1 MLANKKL
8 LIDGDII
15 RYRCGWAAHPRK
27 KNEEQI
33 DRGFD
38 HVREFVDVT
47 LDSINGLSTQTSREI
62 FLSSSNNFRKTLST
76 TKPYKGNREGQPKP
90 AYFKEIGEYLVEQY
104 GAKYSTGGLEAD
116 DELAILLTRDPKGSV
131 IVSIDKD
138 LLQVP
143 GWHHNWVNNKTQW
156 ISRKAGDFS
165 LYTQLL
171 VGDTTDNI
179 PGLYGI
185 GPKTAAQLLEGSTS
199 SKDLCQRAWN
209 AYRDQCGDNAREYFL
224 EQANLVY
231 IHRREDDLFQ
241 TPIEL
246 D

>member
-27 KNEEQI
+27 KNEQEM
-33 DRGFD
+33 DLGWD

-47 LDSINGLSTQTSREI
+47 LSSIVGASGTTSREI
-62 FLSSSNNFRKTLST
+62 LLSGDSNFRKTIST

-90 AYFKEIGEYLVEQY
+90 AYFKEIGEYLVNDY
-104 GAKYSTGGLEAD
+104 GAKWSRGGLEAD
-116 DELAILLTRDPKGSV
+116 DELAILLTRDPKGSC

-138 LLQVP
+138 LLQVS

-156 ISRKAGDFS
+156 VSRKAGDFS

-179 PGLYGI
+179 PGLNGV
-185 GPKTAAQLLEGSTS
+185 GPKTASQLLKGAIS
-199 SKDLCQRAWN
+199 SKDLCQRAWD
-209 AYRDQCGDNAREYFL
+209 AYRDKCGDNAREYFL

-231 IHRREDDLFQ
+231 IHRRENDLFQ
-241 TPIEL
+241 APIEL
-246 D
+246 T